1 MTKFY
6 FQKILQ
12 KDGWKNKVK
21 ISIDK
26 DGLISEIIEYYN
38 GNDYQINI
46 PLAIPGIPNAHS
58 HAFQYAMAGLTE
70 NHSENRS
77 SNFWTW
83 RNEMYNLAL
92 NIDPDSLQ
100 AIATMLYSEM
110 LNNGYTSVAEFHYLH
125 HDKDGNKYS
134 NLCELGER
142 LLIAAQEVGINIT
155 IVPIFYNKGGF
166 NKKYENEQ
174 KRFISQN
181 TDEYLSL
188 FEKTVETALKY
199 GSKTGIGA
207 HSIRAVNEKM
217 LGEINIYNENKYPFH
232 LHIAEQLKEVEE
244 STKYLGQ
251 RPVEWLYNNFEIG
264 ENHHLVHATHLTDK
278 ETNLV
283 TSNKSNVIL
292 CPITEGNLA
301 DGIFNY
307 DLFQKKEGNWCIGS
321 DSNVGLSP
329 FEEIRLLDYSNR
341 LKTNNRDTFKNS
353 ESANSGEIA
362 LNAVY
367 KNGQKAMGNIRN
379 NYFEIGQPLD
389 FLDINHQQPLI
400 SNSDDK
406 NLLNTIIYSTDIRSI
421 KNTYTKGIKRG
432 QEFKE
437 EEKLVEGYNNSI
449 KKIKLKY

>member
-1 MTKFY
+1 MTKFH
-6 FQKILQ
+6 FKKILFQ
-12 KDGWKNKVK
+12 EGWKKNVK
-21 ISIDK
+21 ISTDNKGGIT
-26 DGLISEIIEYYN
+26 EIIENYK
-38 GNDYQINI
+38 GKDYETEIQ
-46 PLAIPGIPNAHS
+46 LAIPGIPNAHS

-70 NHSENRS
+70 NHSESRS

-83 RNEMYNLAL
+83 RNEMYNLSL

-125 HDKDGNKYS
+125 HDKNGNKYS
-134 NLCELGER
+134 NICELGER
-142 LLIAAQEVGINIT
+142 LLIAAQEAGINIT

-166 NKKYENEQ
+166 NRKYENEQ
-174 KRFISQN
+174 KRFISHN
-181 TDEYLSL
+181 TDEYLTL
-188 FEKTVETALKY
+188 FEKTVESALKY

-207 HSIRAVNEKM
+207 HSIRAVDEKK
-217 LGEINIYNENKYPFH
+217 LGEINKYNKNKYPFH

-244 STKYLGQ
+244 SIKYLGQ

-264 ENHHLVHATHLTDK
+264 ENHHLVHATHLTEK
-278 ETNLV
+278 ETNLI
-283 TSNKSNVIL
+283 TSNNSNVVL

-301 DGIFNY
+301 DGIFNF

-341 LKTNNRDTFKNS
+341 LKTNNRDTFKNLK
-353 ESANSGEIA
+353 SANSGEIA

-367 KNGQKAMGNIRN
+367 KNGQKAMGSLRN
-379 NYFEIGQPLD
+379 NYFEIGYPLD
-389 FLDINHQQPLI
+389 FLDIDHHQPLI
-400 SNSDDK
+400 SNSKDK

-421 KNTYTKGIKRG
+421 KNTYTNGIIRSEG
-432 QEFKE
+432 NKE
-437 EEKLVEGYNNSI
+437 REKIVNEYNI
-449 KKIKLKY
+449 TMKKIRN